1 MSGSESDQSSQFS
14 MMEELV
20 TDLASW
26 EPFTVALY
34 CGNTKPTDVNAFL
47 KDFVEEI
54 KDLQET
60 GIIFNNVC
68 YEIKISALVCDTT
81 ARAFI
86 KRIKGHSAYHGCDKC
101 VQHGFYAGRTTFT
114 ETAAA
119 LGTDSSF
126 IEMKDQKHHYGK
138 SPLVAI
144 LSLGLI
150 LKVPADYMHLVCLG
164 VIKKM
169 VFMWLKG
176 PLATRLGPRVVKDL
190 SEKLVDMRPFIP
202 SEFARNH
209 CFIKNKAAIN
219 CEIPSEKWS
228 KHSCRIL
235 GTKDS
240 YAKARSELGK
250 AEITSDLQS
259 DVDVSRLRTK
269 RIQKYLKDDND
280 NSDEYSDK
288 DSQQINKQPLCQVSK
303 KREGSAE
310 GSNRRSKTK
319 SHKPAPK
326 APPFPVSCPC
336 SLTPS
341 SPVISERAIPESI
354 SQPFTRAI
362 ERGSELS
369 TSHVASQQSVT
380 PATTSS
386 WQSAT
391 STSAACYRISTHA
404 ASELHTIS
412 RHNLE
417 DISFVSA
424 GAFIEGE
431 LEQVKAN
438 LVPNIPTSLSISA
451 TSLNATELST
461 AASHTS
467 AQTSNSVLNKIFT
480 LLVELKSE
488 VANLQKQTTYNTTML
503 QTLSQGG
510 IQDDGNIF
518 ETLDLPVCD
527 RKQLQHLEDIITKDN
542 LLFNKL
548 VHGVASKGGQ
558 DLKEAV
564 GRMVSS
570 LMENDVVKQMNWSGL
585 GENLKKPFRD
595 LKWRQVL
602 ENNSEPRS
610 IALVNGCEI
619 DSGMARSLITG
630 DEGVK
635 EQGQDTGNGGA
646 LGAGL

>member
-1 MSGSESDQSSQFS
+1 MPINRMS
-14 MMEELV
+14 MEKYVIVAFLEE
-20 TDLASW
+20 DD
-26 EPFTVALY
+26 TVAVVLAAWLI
-34 CGNTKPTDVNAFL
+34 NSEL
-47 KDFVEEI
+47 
-54 KDLQET
+54 
-60 GIIFNNVC
+60 C
-68 YEIKISALVCDTT
+68 YWPPYTSQD
-81 ARAFI
+81 R
-86 KRIKGHSAYHGCDKC
+86 
-101 VQHGFYAGRTTFT
+101 
-114 ETAAA
+114 
-119 LGTDSSF
+119 
-126 IEMKDQKHHYGK
+126 
-138 SPLVAI
+138 
-144 LSLGLI
+144 
-150 LKVPADYMHLVCLG
+150 
-164 VIKKM
+164 
-169 VFMWLKG
+169 
-176 PLATRLGPRVVKDL
+176 
-190 SEKLVDMRPFIP
+190 
-202 SEFARNH
+202 
-209 CFIKNKAAIN
+209 KNKAAIN

-269 RIQKYLKDDND
+269 HIQKYLEDDND
-280 NSDEYSDK
+280 NSDEYFDK
-288 DSQQINKQPLCQVSK
+288 NSQQKNKQPLCQVSK

-310 GSNRRSKTK
+310 GSNSRSKTK
-319 SHKPAPK
+319 SHRPAPK
-326 APPFPVSCPC
+326 APPFPVSSPC

-369 TSHVASQQSVT
+369 TSHVASQQFVT

-391 STSAACYRISTHA
+391 STSAACYRTSTHA

-412 RHNLE
+412 WRNLE

-431 LEQVKAN
+431 LEQVIAN
-438 LVPNIPTSLSISA
+438 LVPNIPTSLSIPA
-451 TSLNATELST
+451 TSLNAIELST

-488 VANLQKQTTYNTTML
+488 VANLQKQTIYNTTML

-527 RKQLQHLEDIITKDN
+527 RKQLQQLEDIITKDN

-564 GRMVSS
+564 RRIVSS

-595 LKWRQVL
+595 LKCRQVL
-602 ENNSEPRS
+602 ERALRRNPPTKGASESDVQKAVVHYLAGASDR
-610 IALVNGCEI
+610 
-619 DSGMARSLITG
+619 
-630 DEGVK
+630 
-635 EQGQDTGNGGA
+635 NGGRKQRAIRQSIKKTHFEHRA
-646 LGAGL
+646 LMPTASSAVIEQPLVAPKTSAEVLLHHLPLFCSDDSNN

>member
-1 MSGSESDQSSQFS
+1 MY
-14 MMEELV
+14 V
-20 TDLASW
+20 I
-26 EPFTVALY
+26 V
-34 CGNTKPTDVNAFL
+34 AFL
-47 KDFVEEI
+47 EE
-54 KDLQET
+54 DD
-60 GIIFNNVC
+60 
-68 YEIKISALVCDTT
+68 A
-81 ARAFI
+81 
-86 KRIKGHSAYHGCDKC
+86 
-101 VQHGFYAGRTTFT
+101 
-114 ETAAA
+114 
-119 LGTDSSF
+119 
-126 IEMKDQKHHYGK
+126 
-138 SPLVAI
+138 VAV
-144 LSLGLI
+144 
-150 LKVPADYMHLVCLG
+150 VPAA
-164 VIKKM
+164 
-169 VFMWLKG
+169 WLIN
-176 PLATRLGPRVVKDL
+176 
-190 SEKLVDMRPFIP
+190 SELCYWPPYTSQDR
-202 SEFARNH
+202 
-209 CFIKNKAAIN
+209 KNKAAIS

-235 GTKDS
+235 GTKGKFYMFYFNIIDIDIIIKGCKHKLDSKSTFCLKSTTIFITDS

-269 RIQKYLKDDND
+269 RIQKYLEDDND

-288 DSQQINKQPLCQVSK
+288 DSQQINKLPLCQVSK
-303 KREGSAE
+303 KREGSAD
-310 GSNRRSKTK
+310 GSNSQSKTK

-326 APPFPVSCPC
+326 APPFPVSSPC

-362 ERGSELS
+362 EQGSELS

-391 STSAACYRISTHA
+391 STSAACYRTSTHA

-412 RHNLE
+412 RRNLE

-431 LEQVKAN
+431 LEQVIAN
-438 LVPNIPTSLSISA
+438 LVPNIPTSLSIPA

-527 RKQLQHLEDIITKDN
+527 RKQLQQLEDIITKDN

-548 VHGVASKGGQ
+548 VST
-558 DLKEAV
+558 
-564 GRMVSS
+564 
-570 LMENDVVKQMNWSGL
+570 
-585 GENLKKPFRD
+585 
-595 LKWRQVL
+595 
-602 ENNSEPRS
+602 
-610 IALVNGCEI
+610 I
-619 DSGMARSLITG
+619 
-630 DEGVK
+630 
-635 EQGQDTGNGGA
+635 
-646 LGAGL
+646 